1 MVFNSD
7 NPELMLVMKEDG
19 NIEEDEVDTDA

>member
-7 NPELMLVMKEDG
+7 NPEQMLVMKEDG